1 MIRKENNCN
10 YIKVKKTVESNDIQ
24 SKDTRLYDAPR
35 NYNIFRAIKQTF
47 IEKMYHTIHTLDVFN
62 LYLSIP
68 NLSIALEKPK
78 TLDETQLCF

>member
-1 MIRKENNCN
+1 MTHLEIITYLE
-10 YIKVKKTVESNDIQ
+10 Q
-24 SKDTRLYDAPR
+24 SSKLSL
-35 NYNIFRAIKQTF
+35 K
-47 IEKMYHTIHTLDVFN
+47 KMYHTIHTLDVFN